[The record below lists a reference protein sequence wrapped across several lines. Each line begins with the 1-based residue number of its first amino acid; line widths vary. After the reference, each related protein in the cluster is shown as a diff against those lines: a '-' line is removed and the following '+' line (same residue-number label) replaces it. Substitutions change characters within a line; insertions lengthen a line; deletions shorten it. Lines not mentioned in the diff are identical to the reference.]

1 MAIFL
6 YGEIELKN
14 GFPPQKHAQ
23 TDFYRLITAI
33 STEIFKS
40 EKHHFPFFSVFYS
53 GKKNN
58 LSSEIMSVDYI
69 IDDGM
74 AQFPRPFPT
83 SEKRRNTMCISFL
96 FHIIY
101 IGTAEEI

>member
-14 GFPPQKHAQ
+14 GFPPKKHAQ
-23 TDFYRLITAI
+23 TDFFRLITAI

-58 LSSEIMSVDYI
+58 LSCETRDAI
-69 IDDGM
+69 IVLTTVWR
-74 AQFPRPFPT
+74 QLPQPFPAGKK
-83 SEKRRNTMCISFL
+83 KRCT
-96 FHIIY
+96 
-101 IGTAEEI
+101 